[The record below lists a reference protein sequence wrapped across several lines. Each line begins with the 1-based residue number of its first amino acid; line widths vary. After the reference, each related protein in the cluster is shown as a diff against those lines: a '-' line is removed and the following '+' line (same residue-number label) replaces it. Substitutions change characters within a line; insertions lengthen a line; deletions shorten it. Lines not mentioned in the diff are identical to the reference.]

1 MVCGRRGG
9 ADPNLQQVDYWAA
22 TQGKQPFP
30 EAEYGKVAE
39 AAGKGPPRH
48 GELGDMD
55 GASRAAGEGRPSRGG
70 REGIPVRCARLPG
83 KLVTVGLIFNT
94 MRCTPALG
102 SVPPQSYDHLEGF
115 PQEGDG
121 PPPGLPLSRSQ
132 QRHRPAFI
140 RFSLVS
146 FAHALHTP
154 AFLFGPPKTAG

>member
-70 REGIPVRCARLPG
+70 REGDSGQVRPVAG
-83 KLVTVGLIFNT
+83 EAGN
-94 MRCTPALG
+94 
-102 SVPPQSYDHLEGF
+102 
-115 PQEGDG
+115 
-121 PPPGLPLSRSQ
+121 SRVD
-132 QRHRPAFI
+132 
-140 RFSLVS
+140 L
-146 FAHALHTP
+146 
-154 AFLFGPPKTAG
+154 